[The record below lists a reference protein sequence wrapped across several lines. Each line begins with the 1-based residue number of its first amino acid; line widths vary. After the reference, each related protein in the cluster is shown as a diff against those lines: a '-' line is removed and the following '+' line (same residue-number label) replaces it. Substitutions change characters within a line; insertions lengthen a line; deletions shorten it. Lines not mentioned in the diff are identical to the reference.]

1 MKTIVV
7 NLLGAAGSGK
17 SVLASEVFSKL
28 KKEGYNCEYVSE
40 FVKQSVYEGNYT
52 VLKNQLYVLANQYYH
67 IDLLRDKV
75 DIIVTD
81 SPLLLSI
88 FYNNNFDKAN
98 SYKIPDELF
107 RDLIMYV
114 HSTFDNLNFF
124 IKRNHPYKKE
134 GRYQDE
140 SLAREEEGVMQ
151 KLLSG
156 LGINVRQLLS
166 TDNCAQIIVDAVKN
180 RCEFYKTFQKSGK
193 EIERK
198 FLVHDI
204 PFSLNKMRSDS
215 IVQGYL
221 DSNEN
226 EIRIRAVNANK
237 FYLTQKYGSGI
248 NRDEYEKE
256 LTPDEF
262 YRYAE
267 RIKGKLIQK
276 RRYYVDLG
284 QKTAELDLY
293 LDDLSGLKTV
303 EVEFASIEEAD
314 SFLLPDWFGKEIT
327 CDTKYK
333 NYALATRQ
341 TGILQE
347 MGG

>member
-1 MKTIVV
+1 M
-7 NLLGAAGSGK
+7 
-17 SVLASEVFSKL
+17 
-28 KKEGYNCEYVSE
+28 
-40 FVKQSVYEGNYT
+40 
-52 VLKNQLYVLANQYYH
+52 
-67 IDLLRDKV
+67 
-75 DIIVTD
+75 
-81 SPLLLSI
+81 
-88 FYNNNFDKAN
+88 
-98 SYKIPDELF
+98 
-107 RDLIMYV
+107 
-114 HSTFDNLNFF
+114 
-124 IKRNHPYKKE
+124 
-134 GRYQDE
+134 
-140 SLAREEEGVMQ
+140 
-151 KLLSG
+151 
-156 LGINVRQLLS
+156 
-166 TDNCAQIIVDAVKN
+166 
-180 RCEFYKTFQKSGK
+180 RC
-193 EIERK
+193 
-198 FLVHDI
+198 
-204 PFSLNKMRSDS
+204 DS

-226 EIRIRAVNANK
+226 EIRIRAVNTNK

-262 YRYAE
+262 YQYAE

-303 EVEFASIEEAD
+303 EVEFSSIEEAD
-314 SFLLPDWFGKEIT
+314 AFLLPDWFGKEIT

-333 NYALATRQ
+333 DYALATRQ